1 MQLTVIEHA
10 GEPVGTDGRNAV
22 VFHAPG
28 GTIGRDSDNHLVLR
42 DDTRQISRLQAL
54 LQVADDACLLKNLSS
69 VSTIEVNRVP
79 IGYAQAQRLNMGDII
94 RIGPYLLR
102 AEPDDAT
109 IERTVEAAATAAAA
123 AAPAA
128 SAAQA
133 QAKGAGNKL
142 WGLLHER
149 FGLGKAQGAG
159 EQSGARAAPARH
171 HDSPASAAPARHH
184 DSPASAAPRDL
195 NQLSTDPLD
204 LFAQPHGDP
213 DARAGAAREGEGR
226 APPTV
231 TQPDHAPEWTQHV
244 RVQPAQSAPPAASRP
259 GAPAARS
266 GDIPGADDASDMPSR
281 VRASPAPAPATPET
295 LLQAFFEG
303 AGLDTAAEQHH
314 WSAEQ
319 LFVAGQLLALFANGT
334 VELLS
339 SRSILK
345 REVKADMTMLLDREN
360 NPLKLLPDG
369 SAVLRQMFGLPL
381 PGFMTPQSAV
391 SDAFQDLHAHQIGMV
406 AGMRAALMDLLTR
419 FSPQRLRERDAA
431 PQWYEKRV
439 PALYKAR
446 LWDRYAATHRDTL
459 FAIED
464 DFASVFGKA
473 FLSAYDAEVESYR
486 GRCRR

>member
-109 IERTVEAAATAAAA
+109 IERTVEAAATGAAA

-171 HDSPASAAPARHH
+171 R

-213 DARAGAAREGEGR
+213 DARAGAAREGEDR

>member
-109 IERTVEAAATAAAA
+109 IERTVEAAATGAAA

-171 HDSPASAAPARHH
+171 R

-213 DARAGAAREGEGR
+213 DARAGAAREGEDR

-406 AGMRAALMDLLTR
+406 AGMRATLMDLLTR

>member
-1 MQLTVIEHA
+1 MQLIVIEHA
-10 GEPVGTDGRNAV
+10 GEPVGTDDRNAV
-22 VFHAPG
+22 VFHPPG

-54 LQVADDACLLKNLSS
+54 LQVGDDACLLKNLGS

-102 AEPDDAT
+102 AEPDDAA
-109 IERTVEAAATAAAA
+109 IERTIEAS
-123 AAPAA
+123 
-128 SAAQA
+128 SAAGA
-133 QAKGAGNKL
+133 PPASRMDAKGAGNKL
-142 WGLLHER
+142 WGLLHDR
-149 FGLGKAQGAG
+149 FGLGRTPAG
-159 EQSGARAAPARH
+159 GDESGARPATAAERPDAARRP
-171 HDSPASAAPARHH
+171 DASAC
-184 DSPASAAPRDL
+184 AAPREL
-195 NQLSTDPLD
+195 HQLSTDPLD
-204 LFAQPHGDP
+204 LFAQPQAGL
-213 DARAGAAREGEGR
+213 DAPAGGARDGHR
-226 APPTV
+226 HAPPPAA
-231 TQPDHAPEWTQHV
+231 QSDHAPEWTHHV
-244 RVQPAQSAPPAASRP
+244 RVQPAATAAQPDSTPHARAANSADAAGMPARA
-259 GAPAARS
+259 
-266 GDIPGADDASDMPSR
+266 
-281 VRASPAPAPATPET
+281 RASTPTKPATPEN

-303 AGLDTAAEQHH
+303 AGLDTAAESHR

-319 LFVAGQLLALFANGT
+319 LFIAGQLLALFANGT

-381 PGFMTPQSAV
+381 PGFMSPQSAV

-419 FSPQRLRERDAA
+419 FSPQRLRERAVA
-431 PQWYEKRV
+431 PQWYEKRL

-446 LWDRYAATHRDTL
+446 LWDRYATTHRDTL

-473 FLSAYDAEVESYR
+473 FLAAYDAEVESYR
-486 GRCRR
+486 GRGRS

>member
-109 IERTVEAAATAAAA
+109 IERTVEAAATGAAA

-142 WGLLHER
+142 WCLLHER

-171 HDSPASAAPARHH
+171 R

-213 DARAGAAREGEGR
+213 DARAGAAREGEDR

>member
-109 IERTVEAAATAAAA
+109 IERTVEAAATGAA
-123 AAPAA
+123 AA

-171 HDSPASAAPARHH
+171 R

-213 DARAGAAREGEGR
+213 DARAGAAREGEDR

>member
-109 IERTVEAAATAAAA
+109 IERTVEAAATGAAA

-171 HDSPASAAPARHH
+171 R

-213 DARAGAAREGEGR
+213 DARAGAAREGEDR

-446 LWDRYAATHRDTL
+446 LWDRYATTHRDTL

-486 GRCRR
+486 GRCRW

>member
-171 HDSPASAAPARHH
+171 HDSL
-184 DSPASAAPRDL
+184 ASAAPRDL

-213 DARAGAAREGEGR
+213 DARAGAAREGEDR

-266 GDIPGADDASDMPSR
+266 GDIPAADDASEMPSR
-281 VRASPAPAPATPET
+281 VRASPASAPATPET

>member
-109 IERTVEAAATAAAA
+109 IERTVEAAATGAAA

-133 QAKGAGNKL
+133 QANGAGNKL

-171 HDSPASAAPARHH
+171 R

-213 DARAGAAREGEGR
+213 DARAGAAREGEDR

>member
-1 MQLTVIEHA
+1 
-10 GEPVGTDGRNAV
+10 
-22 VFHAPG
+22 
-28 GTIGRDSDNHLVLR
+28 
-42 DDTRQISRLQAL
+42 
-54 LQVADDACLLKNLSS
+54 
-69 VSTIEVNRVP
+69 
-79 IGYAQAQRLNMGDII
+79 
-94 RIGPYLLR
+94 
-102 AEPDDAT
+102 
-109 IERTVEAAATAAAA
+109 
-123 AAPAA
+123 
-128 SAAQA
+128 
-133 QAKGAGNKL
+133 
-142 WGLLHER
+142 
-149 FGLGKAQGAG
+149 
-159 EQSGARAAPARH
+159 
-171 HDSPASAAPARHH
+171 
-184 DSPASAAPRDL
+184 
-195 NQLSTDPLD
+195 
-204 LFAQPHGDP
+204 
-213 DARAGAAREGEGR
+213 
-226 APPTV
+226 
-231 TQPDHAPEWTQHV
+231 
-244 RVQPAQSAPPAASRP
+244 PPAASRP

-266 GDIPGADDASDMPSR
+266 GDIPAAGDASDMPSR

-446 LWDRYAATHRDTL
+446 LWDRYATTHRDTL

>member
-54 LQVADDACLLKNLSS
+54 LQVANDACLLKNLSS

-171 HDSPASAAPARHH
+171 HDSPASAAP
-184 DSPASAAPRDL
+184 RDL

-266 GDIPGADDASDMPSR
+266 GDIPAAGDASDMPSR

-360 NPLKLLPDG
+360 NPLKLLPNG

-446 LWDRYAATHRDTL
+446 LWDRYATTHRDTL